1 MKIFHLNQEKRAL
14 KGLKRRKNK
23 MGITKHKH
31 LNGETDDGV
40 LGFHEVQCNSGGNCS
55 SKSRNEDLEV
65 ETTLQASGATE
76 VNLKSNN
83 LESSHGK
90 DGVIDSCTST
100 GDSIGQSRH
109 EGTDKINL
117 VPTEKNCPG
126 EPSFQCAPSACAFAQ
141 VESNSDDKQKESD
154 HSEEAASSNQ
164 LGPENGDP
172 TKNPSACETVD
183 CSKNNLNAISNK
195 PESSPVILIIDRDD
209 KMATNEMGVHMQD
222 SSNSTQKRKRSTN
235 EGENDDGSSF
245 GRQTAVLIP
254 ELVSGGNHS
263 SKIAHVVPRPEQNLG
278 FIRRCEDKVGVSNGN
293 DSDSDNNSCSTKEI
307 DMMFERIRKGRKWLA
322 EADLRSAFE
331 KDPELC
337 LNAVCALSRQQI
349 SENKSSYSMSQDDEL
364 SITVLGKY
372 LIDED
377 PEKKLRR
384 TMSEVSPK
392 DHGKC
397 KQLAIPYCHQLFQ
410 LYHSKKDHLFC
421 PGAGIL

>member
-1 MKIFHLNQEKRAL
+1 MLHML
-14 KGLKRRKNK
+14 
-23 MGITKHKH
+23 
-31 LNGETDDGV
+31 
-40 LGFHEVQCNSGGNCS
+40 
-55 SKSRNEDLEV
+55 
-65 ETTLQASGATE
+65 
-76 VNLKSNN
+76 
-83 LESSHGK
+83 
-90 DGVIDSCTST
+90 SC
-100 GDSIGQSRH
+100 R
-109 EGTDKINL
+109 
-117 VPTEKNCPG
+117 
-126 EPSFQCAPSACAFAQ
+126 
-141 VESNSDDKQKESD
+141 
-154 HSEEAASSNQ
+154 ASSNQ

-183 CSKNNLNAISNK
+183 CSKNNLNAVSNK

-209 KMATNEMGVHMQD
+209 KMATNEMEVHMQD

-263 SKIAHVVPRPEQNLG
+263 SKIARVVPRPEQNLG

-293 DSDSDNNSCSTKEI
+293 DSDTDNNSCSTKEI

-322 EADLRSAFE
+322 EADLRLAFE

-337 LNAVCALSRQQI
+337 LNA
-349 SENKSSYSMSQDDEL
+349 DDEL
-364 SITVLGKY
+364 SITALGKY

-384 TMSEVSPK
+384 TMSEVNPK

-397 KQLAIPYCHQLFQ
+397 KQLAIRYCHQLFQ